1 MTTFVTVHD
10 VLHRVRSFRHELKEF
25 YSKLAES
32 AGRRELQIYLAYMIR
47 HEENFEKL
55 LAAHDGKAMNH
66 KLDTWMQ
73 YGPEGVDLTLPKLAD
88 LHPEQ
93 MSVEE
98 AECIALASEQAILTY
113 YTEAAK
119 SVQGSDAHDLLA
131 QLAEQQQSDI
141 LILKQASESLR
152 QNI

>member
-1 MTTFVTVHD
+1 MTTFVTVKD
-10 VLHRVRSFRHELKEF
+10 ILQRVRTFRQALKLF
-25 YSKLAES
+25 YTQLAET
-32 AGRRELQIYLAYMIR
+32 AGKRELQIYLAYMIR
-47 HEENFEKL
+47 HEDNFEKV

-73 YGPEGVDLTLPKLAD
+73 YGPEGVDLTLPD
-88 LHPEQ
+88 LNELNPED

-98 AECIALASEQAILTY
+98 AECIALASENAILTY
-113 YTEAAK
+113 YKEAAK
-119 SVQGSDAHDLLA
+119 SVQCSDAHDLLV